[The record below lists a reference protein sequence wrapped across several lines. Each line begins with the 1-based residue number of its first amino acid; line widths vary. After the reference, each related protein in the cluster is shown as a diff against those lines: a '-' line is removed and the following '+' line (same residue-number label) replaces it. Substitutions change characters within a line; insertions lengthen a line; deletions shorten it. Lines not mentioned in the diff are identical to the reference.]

1 MHEINGKLFDWDTKK
16 NTINIIKHG
25 ISFKEAATVFSDKSA
40 KYFDD
45 DTHSMDEERY
55 VVIGKS
61 KRLKILMVCH
71 CYRENDEIIRLI
83 SARKAN
89 KQESKTYVGGKQN
102 ERTL

>member
-45 DTHSMDEERY
+45 DTHSMDEERC

-71 CYRENDEIIRLI
+71 CYRSGNSVIRII
-83 SARKAN
+83 SARKADN
-89 KQESKTYVGGKQN
+89 DEISIY
-102 ERTL
+102 EEEDLYE

>member
-1 MHEINGKLFDWDTKK
+1 MFEINGKLFDWDTKK
-16 NTINIIKHG
+16 NIININKHG
-25 ISFKEAATVFSDKSA
+25 ISFKEAATVFSDKAA

-71 CYRENDEIIRLI
+71 CYRNSNSAIRLI
-83 SARKAN
+83 SARKADN
-89 KQESKTYVGGKQN
+89 DEISIYEKGDLYE
-102 ERTL
+102 